1 MITSETW
8 LATEIFVGHEQVL
21 EQIIA
26 CTRLIDKCAHATFA
40 TQISE
45 NEQLI

>member
-21 EQIIA
+21 KQII
-26 CTRLIDKCAHATFA
+26 AHATFA